1 MREYC
6 IITEST
12 CDLPPQLAKELELTV
27 FPMSFTVG
35 DKEYRNYLDGR
46 ELQSKTFYDL
56 LAAGEIART
65 AQVTASQFE
74 ELFEEKVKQGLD
86 VLCISFS
93 SALSGTCES
102 AIGAAKTVSEKY
114 PEAKVMT
121 VDSLAASGGQ
131 GLLVWQAAQKKKEG
145 MGIEELA
152 SYVEQTRLTLRHW
165 FTVHNLVYLKRGGR
179 ISSMTALFGGM
190 LDVKPILHVDEKGAL
205 ASIGKT
211 RGRENSLRNMAD
223 RLAETCASGPQT
235 IIINHG
241 DCLADAQKLEAMVR
255 ERIEVKTS
263 YIADIGPV
271 IGAHVGPG
279 VLALFHFGTSRK
291 PDGAQA

>member
-12 CDLPPQLAKELELTV
+12 CDLPPELAEEMDITV

-35 DKEYRNYLDGR
+35 DKEYLNYLDGR
-46 ELQSKTFYDL
+46 ELSSEAFYEL
-56 LAAGEIART
+56 LAEGEIART
-65 AQVTASQFE
+65 AQVSAGQFE
-74 ELFEEKVKQGLD
+74 ALFEEKVKQGLD

-102 AIGAAKTVSEKY
+102 AISAARTVSEKY
-114 PEAKVMT
+114 PEAKVIA

-131 GLLVWQAAQKKKEG
+131 GLLVWQAVQKKKEG
-145 MGIEELA
+145 LSIDELA
-152 SYVEQTRLTLRHW
+152 RYVEENRLKLRHW

-190 LDVKPILHVDEKGAL
+190 LDVKPILHVDVKGAL

-211 RGRENSLRNMAD
+211 RGRANSLKNMAD
-223 RLAETCASGPQT
+223 RLAAACKGTLKT

-241 DCLADAQKLEAMVR
+241 NCPEDAKKLEALVR
-255 ERIEVKTS
+255 ERVRVEKS

-279 VLALFHFGTSRK
+279 VLALFHFGTSRT
-291 PDGAQA
+291 PDGVQA